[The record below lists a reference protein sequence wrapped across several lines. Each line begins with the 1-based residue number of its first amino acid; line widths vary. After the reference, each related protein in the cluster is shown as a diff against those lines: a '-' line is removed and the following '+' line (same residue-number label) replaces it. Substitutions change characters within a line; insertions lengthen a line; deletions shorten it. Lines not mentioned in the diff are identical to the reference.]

1 MLINGVF
8 TDGVIID
15 GVNYTRAELGI
26 DGNAG
31 YALLGT
37 NLHVGEAEFV
47 YVAQADDE
55 LLSSAEMRAA
65 KQALA
70 KLRDRLGLPDLS
82 YYLGPGL
89 SR

>member
-1 MLINGVF
+1 MITN
-8 TDGVIID
+8 D

-26 DGNAG
+26 DGNAA
-31 YALLGT
+31 YALLGL
-37 NLHVGEAEFV
+37 NLQVGEAEFV
-47 YVAQADDE
+47 TVEMTDDDE
-55 LLSSAEMRAA
+55 YLSHAEMRAA

-70 KLRDRLGLPDLS
+70 RLRARLGMPELS